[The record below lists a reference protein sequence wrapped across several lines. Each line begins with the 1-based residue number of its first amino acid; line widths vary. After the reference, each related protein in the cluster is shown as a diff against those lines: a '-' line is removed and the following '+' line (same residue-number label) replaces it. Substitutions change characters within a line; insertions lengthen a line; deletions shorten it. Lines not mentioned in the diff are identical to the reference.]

1 MPYIAKHARFQLPD
15 LDNMPADVWEEPTPE
30 PEPRERIPRGPIC
43 TDPDRYLCIIGEEAF
58 GNFTACSY
66 TAARYRGEHCGVS
79 PDYLRKCS
87 PAPEPIARE
96 IIADYLR
103 FMAHVEYITNP
114 DENAAELLED
124 IADRIETGKE

>member
-1 MPYIAKHARFQLPD
+1 MPYIQKHARFKLPD

-43 TDPDRYLCIIGEEAF
+43 TDPERYLCIVDEVAADYY
-58 GNFTACSY
+58 GNFEACTY

-79 PDYLRKCS
+79 PEYLRKCT
-87 PAPEPIARE
+87 PAPEDIARE

-103 FMAHVEYITNP
+103 FWASTEQDP
-114 DENAAELLED
+114 DEAEFLHDTAEN
-124 IADRIETGKE
+124 IETR

>member
-1 MPYIAKHARFQLPD
+1 MPYIQKHARFTLPD
-15 LDNMPADVWEEPTPE
+15 LDGMPADVWEEPEDTSPRTCVQDPE
-30 PEPRERIPRGPIC
+30 
-43 TDPDRYLCIIGEEAF
+43 RYLCIVGEEAFDYF

-66 TAARYRGEHCGVS
+66 TAARYRCEHCGVS
-79 PDYLRKCS
+79 PDYLRKCQ

-103 FMAHVEYITNP
+103 FMAYVERMTNP